1 MEQLNSNSIIGKK
14 TMVKDEKENT
24 ESVVAEKGRGL
35 ITRIL
40 GKSIDEAQKKY
51 ENALLLYQDES
62 SSVSNDL
69 VKLYIARKDSVELI
83 QKACDFLVQCNCD
96 ATTINSMGFA
106 LSYTAVFRKVM
117 ELDIKGELPS
127 VVKEGENIEHYAASI
142 LTGLRTQDSRFS
154 MAASLGSALAI
165 STSLSS
171 TLAYGSAAAASLLA
185 GPIGWV
191 TGGIMLFSVGLLK
204 WRNNN
209 NAIKKL
215 EDCTNE
221 IQKKLA
227 LIKREHGKL
236 KKLIDTTIKM
246 NDDLRDSFHRFDN
259 EFSNKEIWRIV
270 DLCKALGKIMNE
282 TIEMQNSHE

>member
-1 MEQLNSNSIIGKK
+1 MEQSNSNIVIGKK

-24 ESVVAEKGRGL
+24 EFVVAEKGRGF
-35 ITRIL
+35 IMKIL
-40 GKSIDEAQKKY
+40 GKSIDDAQKKY
-51 ENALLLYQDES
+51 LDSLKLYQDES
-62 SSVSNDL
+62 SSISNDL
-69 VKLYIARKDSVELI
+69 VKLYIARKDSIELI
-83 QKACDFLVQCNCD
+83 QKAYDFLVQSNCD
-96 ATTINSMGFA
+96 ATTINSMGIA

-127 VVKEGENIEHYAASI
+127 IGKEGENIEHYVASI
-142 LTGLRTQDSRFS
+142 LTGLRTQDSRLS

-165 STSLSS
+165 STLSS
-171 TLAYGSAAAASLLA
+171 TLAFGTAATASLLA
-185 GPIGWV
+185 GPIGWI

-209 NAIKKL
+209 NATKKL
-215 EDCTNE
+215 EDSTNE

-227 LIKREHGKL
+227 LIKCEHGKL
-236 KKLIDTTIKM
+236 KKLIDTTIRM
-246 NDDLRDSFHRFDN
+246 NDDLRDSFQGCDN
-259 EFSNKEIWRIV
+259 ECPKKDVWRIV